1 MPHTGNI
8 VATLVA
14 ALSLALIV
22 GLLLLGVY
30 VAASWGADA
39 RVLVFHPF
47 PLLLISISLP
57 FGSAVAIG
65 IVRPIPLLRGWS
77 DCQSRSCYCPF
88 GRAAASWR
96 LHQLALC
103 KLDCYL

>member
-30 VAASWGADA
+30 VAAS
-39 RVLVFHPF
+39 
-47 PLLLISISLP
+47 
-57 FGSAVAIG
+57 
-65 IVRPIPLLRGWS
+65 
-77 DCQSRSCYCPF
+77 
-88 GRAAASWR
+88 
-96 LHQLALC
+96 
-103 KLDCYL
+103 